1 MGASAGGQQCHAD
14 GADRRSDPRGSWDDV
29 HWFGRDLKSLERCI
43 EFSKCATQKEE
54 STALLP

>member
-14 GADRRSDPRGSWDDV
+14 GADQGQIREGSWDDV
-29 HWFGRDLKSLERCI
+29 HRFGRDLKSLERCI
-43 EFSKCATQKEE
+43 EFWKCATQKEE